1 MTLGFASCSDNND
14 PTPDDSSAKDA
25 KFEAIA
31 KQYLANTVNI
41 TYQNLADK
49 TELLVDQLKAL
60 RADKTDA
67 NVRTAC
73 KTFLEARA
81 WWEKSEAFLFG
92 AAGDFGIDPHIDS
105 WPLDLDGLLVALK
118 NDAQIA
124 AMDSEDGDAYAGNKL
139 GAELLGFHGIEYII
153 FKDGAAKPASEI
165 TDKDLVYAI
174 AVAGDFATNAI
185 SFKFLGLAQTLVLK
199 TVSQN
204 WRSLSGT
211 RLQPAGSLTTRIC

>member
-1 MTLGFASCSDNND
+1 M
-14 PTPDDSSAKDA
+14 
-25 KFEAIA
+25 
-31 KQYLANTVNI
+31 
-41 TYQNLADK
+41 
-49 TELLVDQLKAL
+49 
-60 RADKTDA
+60 
-67 NVRTAC
+67 
-73 KTFLEARA
+73 
-81 WWEKSEAFLFG
+81 
-92 AAGDFGIDPHIDS
+92 
-105 WPLDLDGLLVALK
+105 K

-174 AVAGDFATNAI
+174 AVAGDLRNKCYQLQVSWAGAD
-185 SFKFLGLAQTLVLK
+185 ACPK